1 MIGILKSA
9 IGRARLELLRRE
21 QLENLKLRTYFS
33 RRHGIEVGLYSY
45 GCFDAWRMPG
55 PMRIGRYCSIAKSAR
70 VVPNN
75 HPMSALTTHPL
86 LYELRFGLV
95 ETDIASEPLVIED
108 DVWIGHDVVLLPGCK
123 FVGRGAVIGAG
134 AIVTSNVERYT
145 VVAGNPARRL
155 RDRYPAELAAVID
168 ESRWWELDIA
178 DLRRL
183 GRERPDVVF
192 EPTVQSIGRWLS
204 ERTPARV
211 RS

>member
-9 IGRARLELLRRE
+9 IDRVNLELLRRE
-21 QLENLKLRTYFS
+21 QLENIKLRTYFS

-55 PMRIGRYCSIAKSAR
+55 PMRVGRYCSIAKSAR

-86 LYELRFGLV
+86 LYERRFGLV
-95 ETDIASEPLVIED
+95 DTDLQAEPLVIED
-108 DVWIGHDVVLLPGCK
+108 DVWIGHDAVLLPGCK
-123 FVGRGAVIGAG
+123 FVGRGAVVGAG

-145 VVAGNPARRL
+145 IVAGNPARRL
-155 RDRYPAELAAVID
+155 RDRYPAELAAAI
-168 ESRWWELDIA
+168 EQSRWWELDIA

-192 EPTVQSIGRWLS
+192 QPTVESVGRWMS
-204 ERTPARV
+204 EQKPAGV
-211 RS
+211 QS

>member
-9 IGRARLELLRRE
+9 IDRVHLELLRRE
-21 QLENLKLRTYFS
+21 QLENSKLRAYFS

-55 PMRIGRYCSIAKSAR
+55 PMRVGRYCSIAKSAR

-86 LYELRFGLV
+86 LYERRFGLV
-95 ETDIASEPLVIED
+95 DTDLQAEPLVIED
-108 DVWIGHDVVLLPGCK
+108 DVWIGHDAVLLPGCK
-123 FVGRGAVIGAG
+123 FVGRGAVVGAG

-145 VVAGNPARRL
+145 IVAGNPARRL
-155 RDRYPAELAAVID
+155 RDRYPAELAAAI
-168 ESRWWELDIA
+168 EQSRWWDLDIA

-192 EPTVQSIGRWLS
+192 QPTVESVGRWMS
-204 ERTPARV
+204 EQKPAGV
-211 RS
+211 QS

>member
-9 IGRARLELLRRE
+9 IDRVNLELLRRE
-21 QLENLKLRTYFS
+21 QLENIKLRTYFS

-55 PMRIGRYCSIAKSAR
+55 PMRVGRYCSIAKSAR

-86 LYELRFGLV
+86 LYERRFGLV
-95 ETDIASEPLVIED
+95 DTDLQAEPLVIED
-108 DVWIGHDVVLLPGCK
+108 DVWIGHDAVLLPGCK
-123 FVGRGAVIGAG
+123 FVGRGAVVGAG

-145 VVAGNPARRL
+145 IVAGNPARRL
-155 RDRYPAELAAVID
+155 RDRYPAELAAAI
-168 ESRWWELDIA
+168 EQSRWWDLDIA

-192 EPTVQSIGRWLS
+192 QPTVESVGRWMS
-204 ERTPARV
+204 EQKPAGV
-211 RS
+211 QS

>member
-9 IGRARLELLRRE
+9 IDRVHLELLRRE
-21 QLENLKLRTYFS
+21 QLENSKLRAYFS

-55 PMRIGRYCSIAKSAR
+55 PMRVGRYCSIAKSAR

-75 HPMSALTTHPL
+75 HLMSALTTHPL
-86 LYELRFGLV
+86 LYERRFGLV
-95 ETDIASEPLVIED
+95 DTDLQAEPLVIED
-108 DVWIGHDVVLLPGCK
+108 DVWIGHDAVLLPGCK
-123 FVGRGAVIGAG
+123 FVGRGAVVGAG

-145 VVAGNPARRL
+145 IVAGNPARRL
-155 RDRYPAELAAVID
+155 RDRYPAELAAAI
-168 ESRWWELDIA
+168 EQSRWWDLDIA

-192 EPTVQSIGRWLS
+192 QPTVESVGRWMS
-204 ERTPARV
+204 EQKPAGV
-211 RS
+211 QS